1 MSSSKSIRTSASHPL
16 QINTLNLFNK
26 PLIGLSFCPGKID
39 EGMFTGCLW
48 QRDLEIDAAAVVKW
62 GATIWLNLMEDE
74 DLRAVKLDPELFAN
88 TVRSNNM
95 TYIHFPIIDQGVP
108 DAEGEVRWKNEIS
121 PLLKQY
127 LERGEKLFIHCR
139 GGLGRTGIMA
149 AKLLIDLGEAMPD
162 EAILLVRQAR
172 PHTIETQVQEDW
184 VRDQLFE

>member
-1 MSSSKSIRTSASHPL
+1 
-16 QINTLNLFNK
+16 
-26 PLIGLSFCPGKID
+26 
-39 EGMFTGCLW
+39 
-48 QRDLEIDAAAVVKW
+48 
-62 GATIWLNLMEDE
+62 MEDE

-149 AKLLIDLGEAMPD
+149 AKLLIDLGEATPD

>member
-16 QINTLNLFNK
+16 QINTLNVLNK

-39 EGMFTGCLW
+39 EGLRAGCLW
-48 QRDLEIDAAAVVKW
+48 QRDLEIDVAAVVKW
-62 GATIWLNLMEDE
+62 GATIWLNLMEDN

-88 TVRSNNM
+88 TVRSNHM

-108 DAEGEVRWKNEIS
+108 DAQSEIRWKNEIS

-139 GGLGRTGIMA
+139 GGLGRTGIIA

-172 PHTIETQVQEDW
+172 QYTIETQVQEDW
-184 VRDQLFE
+184 VRDQWVE

>member
-1 MSSSKSIRTSASHPL
+1 MSSNKSIRTSASHPL
-16 QINTLNLFNK
+16 QINTLNVFNK

-39 EGMFTGCLW
+39 EGLRAGCLW
-48 QRDLEIDAAAVVKW
+48 QRDLEIDVAAVVKW
-62 GATIWLNLMEDE
+62 GATIWLNLMEDN

-88 TVRSNNM
+88 TVRSNHM

-108 DAEGEVRWKNEIS
+108 DAQSEIRWKNEIS

-139 GGLGRTGIMA
+139 GGLGRTGIIA

-172 PHTIETQVQEDW
+172 QYTIETQVQEDW
-184 VRDQLFE
+184 VRDQWVE